1 MEVMLHFL
9 VASCNQKSE
18 FCVCVVIVF
27 ERVLVG
33 AGTTH
38 GTSSWV
44 SSHGIECVHTGGSKP
59 EDLFCVS

>member
-1 MEVMLHFL
+1 VLNDLMLQFVQVMLHLL
-9 VASCNQKSE
+9 VASFNHKPE

-38 GTSSWV
+38 GTRS
-44 SSHGIECVHTGGSKP
+44 
-59 EDLFCVS
+59 